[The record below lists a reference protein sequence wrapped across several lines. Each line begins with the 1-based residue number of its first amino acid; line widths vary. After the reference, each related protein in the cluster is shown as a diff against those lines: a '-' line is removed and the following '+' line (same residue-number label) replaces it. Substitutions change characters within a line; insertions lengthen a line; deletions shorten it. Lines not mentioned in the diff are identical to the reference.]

1 MFDVELENNKTRNPI
16 RENPAH
22 AIHNLLL
29 VLLQKNPEIL
39 LCWKRL
45 DNILGYLLGS
55 FVVNHPPMYLR

>member
-1 MFDVELENNKTRNPI
+1 MFDMGLENNKTRNRI

-29 VLLQKNPEIL
+29 LQKNLEIL

-55 FVVNHPPMYLR
+55 VIVNHPPMYLK